1 MQKYNK
7 KQDVYRVSTFLRSNL
22 DFLTIVQ
29 IVVAA
34 NKAEN
39 SSFFSQK
46 FNEKKLLKNFVIPK

>member
-22 DFLTIVQ
+22 DFLTIVR

-34 NKAEN
+34 NNAEN
-39 SSFFSQK
+39 SSVFPK
-46 FNEKKLLKNFVIPK
+46 KINEKKLLKNFVIPK